1 MPQTSGDLSDPHL
14 GAISYPAHTSGKTE
28 PHFIVFHVLPWLRRP
43 TRSSGPLSSG
53 SELRSRL
60 IDLHELMCTPI
71 ALHLLPPGPRQSVI
85 NSPEGTKT
93 PGAGGGAGSRAKHSS
108 KAHSHTDVFGRKLGG
123 TTKQD
128 VRRVTNDEAW
138 AACEGRSAD
147 GDAARPVAGLGLRA
161 RDPGETGCVS
171 WKQTL
176 GVL

>member
-43 TRSSGPLSSG
+43 TRSAGPLSSG